1 VTAPP
6 PAFEWLYLKN
16 GRVTH
21 ALSTFTGSRFSAE
34 CGIAGWAGW
43 YGTGSQDEYDR
54 VAELPQCQ
62 NCVKVIGP
70 KVVGR
75 HVPRGRM

>member
-1 VTAPP
+1 MNAPP

-16 GRVTH
+16 GKVAH

-34 CGIAGWAGW
+34 CGVYTFAGWH
-43 YGTGSQDEYDR
+43 GTGSQDEYDR
-54 VAELPQCQ
+54 AAELPQCQ
-62 NCVKVIGP
+62 RCVKVIGP

-75 HVPRGRM
+75 HRPSGV